1 LAAHTA
7 LEKMGAKIQEIKL
20 EGIQETVDLAADI
33 VFPEALAFH
42 WKWIKKRPGDYG
54 EDLRTRMQNRMDQ
67 TAVTYLRAL
76 QKRRQYAESFKKVM
90 ESVDVLAVP
99 TIAIVAPRID
109 EQEVKIGRSMEI
121 VRVAL
126 LRLTFPGNLSGLPA
140 ISLPCGFSPER
151 LPIGLQLIGRPF
163 DEATLLRIALA
174 YEQSTPW
181 HKMFPR
187 EENMLRA

>member
-1 LAAHTA
+1 MA
-7 LEKMGAKIQEIKL
+7 
-20 EGIQETVDLAADI
+20 
-33 VFPEALAFH
+33 
-42 WKWIKKRPGDYG
+42 
-54 EDLRTRMQNRMDQ
+54 Q

-76 QKRRQYAESFKKVM
+76 QKRREYAESFKKVM

-109 EQEVKIGRSMEI
+109 EQEVKIGRSKEN

-140 ISLPCGFSPER
+140 ISVPCGFSSER

-163 DEATLLRIALA
+163 DEPTLLRVAFA

-181 HKMFPR
+181 HKMFPP
-187 EENMLRA
+187 EENLLGG

>member
-1 LAAHTA
+1 
-7 LEKMGAKIQEIKL
+7 
-20 EGIQETVDLAADI
+20 
-33 VFPEALAFH
+33 
-42 WKWIKKRPGDYG
+42 
-54 EDLRTRMQNRMDQ
+54 
-67 TAVTYLRAL
+67 
-76 QKRRQYAESFKKVM
+76 M

-109 EQEVKIGRSMEI
+109 EQEVKIGRSKEN

-140 ISLPCGFSPER
+140 ISVPCGFSSER

-163 DEATLLRIALA
+163 DEPTLLRVAFA

-181 HKMFPR
+181 HKMFPP
-187 EENMLRA
+187 EENLLGG